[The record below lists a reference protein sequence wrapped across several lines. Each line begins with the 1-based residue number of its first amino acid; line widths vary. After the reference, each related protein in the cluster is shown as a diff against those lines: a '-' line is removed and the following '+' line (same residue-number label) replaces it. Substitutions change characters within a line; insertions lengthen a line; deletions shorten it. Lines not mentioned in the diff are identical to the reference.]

1 MKAATMLLTPKF
13 DVESSR
19 RILAEASRPLSA
31 ERRAKLQLLAS
42 VAKKAYNK

>member
-1 MKAATMLLTPKF
+1 MKAPTMLVTPKF

-31 ERRAKLQLLAS
+31 ARKEKLQHLAS
-42 VAKKAYNK
+42 IAKQAYNK